1 MNGVTRPRTLILDI
15 YGAYVRKLGAW
26 LAVSDLVVLM
36 GHLDIDK
43 QSVRSAISR
52 MNQRGLI
59 QKEKRGSVSGY
70 RLADSTL
77 KTMARGDQRIFNPVE
92 PGQLAQGWVLVSFS
106 IPEQVRERR
115 HVIRSRLIWLG
126 FGNVSGGLWIAPAAR
141 LPDLLDAAEHD
152 GFARDIDVFEGRYRG
167 GDDVQS
173 LVQRAWDLPSMNEL
187 YQAFLDQC
195 QPIREHWRTFS
206 PDEDT
211 RRAFVDYTYCL
222 HRWRKLPFLD
232 PGLPA
237 ELLPGDWLGQE
248 ASVAFFALRALLEG
262 PANRFV
268 QSTAQSTM
276 SALAFGFTP
285 RASRSA
291 RSSAA
296 PAPARSSHVAT

>member
-195 QPIREHWRTFS
+195 QPIREHWR
-206 PDEDT
+206 D
-211 RRAFVDYTYCL
+211 L
-222 HRWRKLPFLD
+222 Q
-232 PGLPA
+232 PGQGHQARLRGLYLLPA
-237 ELLPGDWLGQE
+237 SLAEVAVPRSRPPGRAAAGRLAGPGGIRGLLRPEGAARGPGEPVRAINGAEHHVRTRLRVHAAGQPFRPVL
-248 ASVAFFALRALLEG
+248 SCPC
-262 PANRFV
+262 PA
-268 QSTAQSTM
+268 
-276 SALAFGFTP
+276 G
-285 RASRSA
+285 
-291 RSSAA
+291 
-296 PAPARSSHVAT
+296 SSHLAT